1 MKKVLLIGMCLLTT
15 LILSLSSCGGLDKKV
30 KFCECDSTECSIEDQ
45 ISDLVCPTF
54 VSAEEVLIY
63 RQTEMD
69 MKRVDS
75 VFYSIPEGTLINV
88 CSVLIRKNGS
98 MTKQSI
104 VEEYES
110 NSSIYKNL
118 PAATTEKEIDLSAT
132 DLGNRR
138 QESISFRTDTV
149 NGKPIR
155 IRITKTEEVDG
166 N

>member
-1 MKKVLLIGMCLLTT
+1 MKKVLLMGFCLLMT

-30 KFCECDSTECSIEDQ
+30 KFCECDSTESIEDR

-54 VSAEEVLIY
+54 ISAEEVLIY

-88 CSVLIRKNGS
+88 CSVLVKKNGD
-98 MTKQSI
+98 MTKRSI

-118 PAATTEKEIDLSAT
+118 PAASEKEIDLSAT
-132 DLGNRR
+132 DLGNRL

-155 IRITKTEEVDG
+155 IKITKTEEVDG